1 MNTKILSI
9 VAIFAMSFA
18 LNAQIDRSKM
28 PQPGPAPQV
37 KLGKADKF
45 KLKNGL
51 TVIMVENH
59 KLPRVSANLT
69 IDNLPRFEGEKAGVS
84 SMMGSLLGRGTTNI
98 SKDNFNERVDYLGA
112 NISFSSRGGYATS
125 LTRYFNE
132 ILELMADGVK
142 NAVFTQEEF
151 DKEVEITLD
160 GIKSNEKNV
169 ASIARRVENALTY
182 GKDHPYGEFITKE
195 SVKRITLDD
204 VKKEYSSYFRP
215 NNAYLVIIGDI
226 KPRKVKKTIKKLFG
240 DWEAGAIPSFTMPRV
255 NNVATTEINFID
267 MPNAVQS
274 EIAVI
279 NTVNLTLGDQDY
291 FAALLANQILGGGGT
306 ARLFQNLREDKAYTY
321 GSYSRISQNR
331 YVGKFAATASVRNMV
346 TDSSVVE
353 IMKEINLI
361 RYKKV
366 SEQELKDAKA
376 KYVGNFVINVQKPRT
391 AARYALNR
399 EIYNLSEDFY
409 EKYLEKINAVT
420 VDDVQ
425 NAAIKYFKGDKA
437 RIVITGKGIE
447 VLKNLEKND
456 NYLIKY
462 FDKFGN
468 PTKKP
473 EMTLPIPEGVSAST
487 VINDYIKAIGGS
499 EKVNAVKTLKLVYKA
514 TIQGSQLELTRKI
527 AAPNKES
534 NVITFGGQVFQ
545 QQVFDG
551 EKGYVVQQGRKNEL
565 AGKEL
570 ETAKSKILPFEDM
583 AYKTGNLDRIEP
595 IEGKNAYV
603 VVMDDTEIFY
613 DVASGLKVKSVRIVK
628 GPQGEVKVPSDFSD
642 YKEVNGILIPH
653 KLDQGMGRFTL
664 NFVLQEVKVNE
675 EVEDK
680 DFE

>member
-1 MNTKILSI
+1 
-9 VAIFAMSFA
+9 
-18 LNAQIDRSKM
+18 
-28 PQPGPAPQV
+28 
-37 KLGKADKF
+37 
-45 KLKNGL
+45 
-51 TVIMVENH
+51 
-59 KLPRVSANLT
+59 
-69 IDNLPRFEGEKAGVS
+69 
-84 SMMGSLLGRGTTNI
+84 MG
-98 SKDNFNERVDYLGA
+98 DE
-112 NISFSSRGGYATS
+112 
-125 LTRYFNE
+125 
-132 ILELMADGVK
+132 
-142 NAVFTQEEF
+142 
-151 DKEVEITLD
+151 
-160 GIKSNEKNV
+160 
-169 ASIARRVENALTY
+169 
-182 GKDHPYGEFITKE
+182 
-195 SVKRITLDD
+195 
-204 VKKEYSSYFRP
+204 
-215 NNAYLVIIGDI
+215 
-226 KPRKVKKTIKKLFG
+226 
-240 DWEAGAIPSFTMPRV
+240 
-255 NNVATTEINFID
+255 
-267 MPNAVQS
+267 
-274 EIAVI
+274 
-279 NTVNLTLGDQDY
+279 DY

-376 KYVGNFVINVQKPRT
+376 KYIGNFVINVQKPRT

-534 NVITFGGQVFQ
+534 NVVTFGGQVLQ

-583 AYKTGNLDRIEP
+583 AYKTGKLDRIEP

-613 DVASGLKVKSVRIVK
+613 DVASRLKVKSVRTK
-628 GPQGEVKVPSDFSD
+628 KAP
-642 YKEVNGILIPH
+642 
-653 KLDQGMGRFTL
+653 GRSESSIRF
-664 NFVLQEVKVNE
+664 F
-675 EVEDK
+675 
-680 DFE
+680 

>member
-1 MNTKILSI
+1 M
-9 VAIFAMSFA
+9 
-18 LNAQIDRSKM
+18 
-28 PQPGPAPQV
+28 
-37 KLGKADKF
+37 
-45 KLKNGL
+45 
-51 TVIMVENH
+51 
-59 KLPRVSANLT
+59 
-69 IDNLPRFEGEKAGVS
+69 
-84 SMMGSLLGRGTTNI
+84 
-98 SKDNFNERVDYLGA
+98 
-112 NISFSSRGGYATS
+112 
-125 LTRYFNE
+125 
-132 ILELMADGVK
+132 
-142 NAVFTQEEF
+142 
-151 DKEVEITLD
+151 
-160 GIKSNEKNV
+160 
-169 ASIARRVENALTY
+169 
-182 GKDHPYGEFITKE
+182 
-195 SVKRITLDD
+195 
-204 VKKEYSSYFRP
+204 
-215 NNAYLVIIGDI
+215 
-226 KPRKVKKTIKKLFG
+226 
-240 DWEAGAIPSFTMPRV
+240 
-255 NNVATTEINFID
+255 ATTEINFID

-551 EKGYVVQQGRKNEL
+551 EKGYVIQQGRKNEL
-565 AGKEL
+565 TGKEL